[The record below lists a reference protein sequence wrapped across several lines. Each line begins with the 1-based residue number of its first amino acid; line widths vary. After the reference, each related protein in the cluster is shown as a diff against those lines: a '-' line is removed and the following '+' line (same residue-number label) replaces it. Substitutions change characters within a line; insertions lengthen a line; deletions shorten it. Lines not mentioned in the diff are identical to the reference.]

1 MRTRPLLIGYL
12 GLTTTQE
19 NIDLPDILA
28 ILSPIDE
35 PIHTLDMQYHC
46 MNITP
51 NTINT
56 LNFDQILVDTGDQ
69 LIFVL
74 KNDLMIRFP
83 DKFGLNKY
91 FYLFGS
97 LHIEKSLLI
106 ICDQII
112 KCSGLNE
119 IICTCG
125 LSIVGAD
132 SLVAVDD
139 IKRARYCIQV
149 GACVIYLKL

>member
-1 MRTRPLLIGYL
+1 
-12 GLTTTQE
+12 
-19 NIDLPDILA
+19 
-28 ILSPIDE
+28 
-35 PIHTLDMQYHC
+35 

-69 LIFVL
+69 LIFVI

-91 FYLFGS
+91 FCLFGS

-106 ICDQII
+106 ICDQVI
-112 KCSGLNE
+112 KCSGLDE

-139 IKRARYCIQV
+139 IKTARYCIQV

>member
-83 DKFGLNKY
+83 DKFGLNK
-91 FYLFGS
+91 
-97 LHIEKSLLI
+97 
-106 ICDQII
+106 
-112 KCSGLNE
+112 
-119 IICTCG
+119 
-125 LSIVGAD
+125 
-132 SLVAVDD
+132 
-139 IKRARYCIQV
+139 
-149 GACVIYLKL
+149 